1 VIGEDKKMG
10 GFVYEGLYPKNSFLE
25 KGFGGDQFKKVFGFC
40 FAAEGPETF
49 ATATSH
55 DEEKER
61 GWHRKSLCESLGGGK
76 FEIWG

>member
-1 VIGEDKKMG
+1 MVGKDKKMG
-10 GFVYEGLYPKNSFLE
+10 RFAGEGLYPKNSFLE

-61 GWHRKSLCESLGGGK
+61 GHGG
-76 FEIWG
+76 EIKVKMKTKGVGNFL